1 MSVTTN
7 NGRQALKTKRLSVL
21 ADLFTFVRPYR
32 MQSAGA
38 AVALVFTALVTLS
51 LGQGVRYL
59 IDQGFMAQSQE
70 ALNRSV
76 AVIVGLITLMA
87 IGTFLRFYAVS
98 WLGERVSA
106 DLRKAVFNHIVTLH
120 PSYFETNRS
129 GEITSRLTTDTTLLQ
144 NIIGSSASMALRS
157 LLMLVGGTIMLLA
170 TNLKLSAIVMV
181 CVPVVLLPIIIFGR
195 RVRTL
200 ARASQ
205 DSIAHVGSQA
215 GEVIQHIKTVQ
226 SYTREDMERQSFAGD
241 VERAFEV
248 ARRRIRQRALLITA
262 VILLVFTAIT
272 GMLWVGGSDVLAGE
286 MSGGELGAFVFYAV
300 VVAMS
305 VATLSEVFGELQRAA
320 GATER
325 LMELLREETAIAA
338 PEQAHLAPASASISF
353 EQVTFCYPSRPGL
366 PALRGIDLEV
376 PEGKSLALVGPS
388 GAGKS
393 TIFELLER
401 FYDPE
406 AGRIRIG
413 GTDIRSLS
421 PTDLRTQIALV
432 PQQPALFTADVK
444 YNIRYG
450 NPDASDEDVIAAAKA
465 AYAHDFIMDL
475 PEQYDSQ
482 LGEQGVRL
490 SGGQRQRIAIA
501 RAILKDPRILLLD
514 EATSALDSESERHV
528 QLAIE
533 RLMQD
538 RTTLIIAHRLSTV
551 QHADRIAVLESGQ
564 IVAIGS
570 HAELLNSSPLYQ
582 RLHSLQFQDAGQVV
596 S

>member
-1 MSVTTN
+1 MHM
-7 NGRQALKTKRLSVL
+7 ALKPRKLSVL
-21 ADLFTFVRPYR
+21 AELFTFVRPYR
-32 MQSAGA
+32 LQTAGA

-51 LGQGVRYL
+51 LGQGVQYL
-59 IDQGFMAQSQE
+59 IDQGFVAESHE

-76 AVIVGLITLMA
+76 AVIVVLITLMSV
-87 IGTFLRFYAVS
+87 GTFLRFYAVS

-106 DLRKAVFNHIVTLH
+106 DLRKAVFNHVITLH

-157 LLMLVGGTIMLLA
+157 LLMFVGGTIMLLA
-170 TNLKLSAIVMV
+170 TNLKLSLIVIV
-181 CVPVVLLPIIIFGR
+181 CVPLVLLPIIIFGR
-195 RVRTL
+195 RVRNL

-226 SYTREDMERQSFAGD
+226 SYTREDMERQSFAND
-241 VERAFEV
+241 VERAFQV
-248 ARRRIRQRALLITA
+248 ARRRVRQRAFLIAA

-272 GMLWVGGSDVLAGE
+272 GMLWVGGSDVLEGE
-286 MSGGELGAFVFYAV
+286 MTGGELGAFVFYAV
-300 VVAMS
+300 VVAMA

-325 LMELLREETAIAA
+325 LMELLGEHSAISA
-338 PEQAHLAPASASISF
+338 PEPAAVETFPDTASIDF
-353 EQVTFCYPSRPGL
+353 GRVTFCYPSRPGI
-366 PALRGIDLEV
+366 PALKEINLQI
-376 PEGKSLALVGPS
+376 PEGKNLALVGPS

-401 FYDPE
+401 FYDPDD
-406 AGRIRIG
+406 GRICVGCI
-413 GTDIRSLS
+413 DIRRLS
-421 PTDLRTQIALV
+421 PADLRAHIALV

-444 YNIRYG
+444 HNIRYG
-450 NPDASDEDVIAAAKA
+450 NPEASDEEVIAAAKA
-465 AYAHDFIMDL
+465 AYAHDFIMAL
-475 PEQYDSQ
+475 PEGYDSQ

-501 RAILKDPRILLLD
+501 RAILKNPRILLLD

-551 QHADRIAVLESGQ
+551 QHADRIAVLEGGE

-570 HAELLNSSPLYQ
+570 HTELMTRSPLYQ
-582 RLHSLQFQDAGQVV
+582 RLYSLQFQESAREPV
-596 S
+596 SQRA

>member
-1 MSVTTN
+1 MSS
-7 NGRQALKTKRLSVL
+7 KSKKLSVL
-21 ADLFTFVRPYR
+21 SDLFTFIRPYK
-32 MQSAGA
+32 MQAAGA
-38 AVALVFTALVTLS
+38 GLALVFTALVTLS

-59 IDQGFMAQSQE
+59 IDQGFIAESTE

-76 AVIVGLITLMA
+76 VLIIVLVTLMA
-87 IGTFLRFYAVS
+87 IGTFLRFYTVS
-98 WLGERVSA
+98 WLGERVTA
-106 DLRKAVFNHIVTLH
+106 DLRKAVFNHIVNLH

-157 LLMLVGGTIMLLA
+157 ALLLLGGTVMLLA
-170 TNLKLSAIVMV
+170 TNVKLSLVVIASVPIVM
-181 CVPVVLLPIIIFGR
+181 LPILIFGR
-195 RVRTL
+195 RVRRL
-200 ARASQ
+200 ARESQ

-215 GEVIQHIKTVQ
+215 GETIQHIKTVQ
-226 SYTREDMERQSFAGD
+226 SYTREDMERESFAKD
-241 VERAFEV
+241 VELAFQV
-248 ARRRIRQRALLITA
+248 ARRRITQRAFLIAA
-262 VILLVFTAIT
+262 VIFLVFTAIT
-272 GMLWVGGSDVLAGE
+272 GMLWVGGSDVLRGE

-300 VVAMS
+300 LVAMA

-325 LMELLREETAIAA
+325 LMELLRVETLIGSPRA
-338 PEQAHLAPASASISF
+338 PKHRAEAPNSGEITFRA
-353 EQVTFCYPSRPGL
+353 VTFCYPSRPGI
-366 PALRGIDLEV
+366 PALRDINLVV
-376 PEGKSLALVGPS
+376 PEGRSLALVGPS

-393 TIFELLER
+393 TVFELLER
-401 FYDPE
+401 FYDPL
-406 AGRIRIG
+406 AGSIHVG
-413 GTDIRSLS
+413 GIDIRQL
-421 PTDLRTQIALV
+421 PPQTLRSQIALV

-450 NPDASDEDVIAAAKA
+450 KPAASDEEVVAAAKA
-465 AYAHDFIMDL
+465 AYADEFIMQL
-475 PEQYDSQ
+475 PDGYNSQ

-533 RLMQD
+533 RLMQN

-551 QHADRIAVLESGQ
+551 QHADRIAVLDNGGL
-564 IVAIGS
+564 VAIGT
-570 HAELLNSSPLYQ
+570 HGELMTSSQLYQ
-582 RLHSLQFQDAGQVV
+582 RLYSLQFQEAPRQAVTPPL
-596 S
+596 

>member
-1 MSVTTN
+1 M
-7 NGRQALKTKRLSVL
+7 
-21 ADLFTFVRPYR
+21 RPYR
-32 MQSAGA
+32 LQTAGA

-59 IDQGFMAQSQE
+59 IDQGFVAESHA

-76 AVIVGLITLMA
+76 AVIIVLIALMA

-170 TNLKLSAIVMV
+170 TNLKLSAIVMI

-195 RVRTL
+195 RVRHL

-226 SYTREDMERQSFAGD
+226 SYTREDMERQSFSGD
-241 VERAFEV
+241 VERAFDV
-248 ARRRIRQRALLITA
+248 ARRRIRQRAFLIAA
-262 VILLVFTAIT
+262 VILLVFSAIT
-272 GMLWVGGSDVLAGE
+272 GMLWVGGSDVLSGQ
-286 MSGGELGAFVFYAV
+286 MTGGELGAFVFYAV
-300 VVAMS
+300 VVAMA
-305 VATLSEVFGELQRAA
+305 VATISEVFGELQRAA

-325 LMELLREETAIAA
+325 LMELLREESAIAT
-338 PEQAHLAPASASISF
+338 PEQASAAPATASISF
-353 EQVTFCYPSRPGL
+353 ETVTFCYPSRPGI
-366 PALRGIDLEV
+366 PALRGIDLQV
-376 PEGKSLALVGPS
+376 AEGKSLALVGPS

-393 TIFELLER
+393 TMFELLER
-401 FYDPE
+401 FYDPDS
-406 AGRIRIG
+406 GRICIG
-413 GTDIRSLS
+413 GIDIRALS
-421 PTDLRTQIALV
+421 PADLRAQIALV
-432 PQQPALFTADVK
+432 PQQPALFTGDVK

-450 NPDASDEDVIAAAKA
+450 NPEASDEEVIAAAKA
-465 AYAHDFIMDL
+465 AFAHDFITAL
-475 PEQYDSQ
+475 PEQYDAQ

-501 RAILKDPRILLLD
+501 RAILKNPRILLLD

-533 RLMQD
+533 QLMQD

-551 QHADRIAVLESGQ
+551 QHADRIAVLENGR

-570 HAELLNSSPLYQ
+570 HSELLSDSPLYQ
-582 RLHSLQFQDAGQVV
+582 RLHSLQFQDSTGETV

>member
-1 MSVTTN
+1 M
-7 NGRQALKTKRLSVL
+7 
-21 ADLFTFVRPYR
+21 
-32 MQSAGA
+32 
-38 AVALVFTALVTLS
+38 ALVFTALITLS

-59 IDQGFMAQSQE
+59 IDQGFVAESFQ

-76 AVIVGLITLMA
+76 LVIIALVTLMA

-106 DLRKAVFNHIVTLH
+106 DLRKAVFNHVINLH

-157 LLMLVGGTIMLLA
+157 FLLLVGGVLMLLA
-170 TNLKLSAIVMV
+170 TNLKLSLIVIA
-181 CVPVVLLPIIIFGR
+181 CVPLVLLPIIIFGR
-195 RVRTL
+195 RVHSL
-200 ARASQ
+200 ARQSQ

-215 GEVIQHIKTVQ
+215 GEIILHIKTVQ
-226 SYTREDMERQSFAGD
+226 SYTREDMERHAFAGD
-241 VERAFEV
+241 VEAAFQV
-248 ARRRIRQRALLITA
+248 ARRRIKQRALLIAA

-272 GMLWVGGSDVLAGE
+272 GMLWVGGSDVLRGQ
-286 MSGGELGAFVFYAV
+286 MTGGELGAFVFYAV
-300 VVAMS
+300 LVAMA

-325 LMELLREETAIAA
+325 LMELLRVEPAIG
-338 PEQAHLAPASASISF
+338 EQKNSDPNEKEPISAGVEF
-353 EQVTFCYPSRPGL
+353 RAVTFCYPSRPQIA
-366 PALRGIDLEV
+366 ALRDIDLV
-376 PEGKSLALVGPS
+376 VAEGRSLALVGPS

-393 TIFELLER
+393 TVFELLER
-401 FYDPE
+401 FYDPHR
-406 AGRIRIG
+406 GSIHVG
-413 GTDIRSLS
+413 GVDIRRI
-421 PTDLRTQIALV
+421 PPRALRSRIALV

-450 NPDASDEDVIAAAKA
+450 NPAASDQEVIAAAKA
-465 AYAHDFIMDL
+465 AHAHEFIAAL

-482 LGEQGVRL
+482 LGEQGIRL

-501 RAILKDPRILLLD
+501 RAILKNPRILLLD

-533 RLMQD
+533 KLMEN

-551 QHADRIAVLESGQ
+551 QRADRIAVLDKGV
-564 IVAIGS
+564 IVAIGT
-570 HAELLNSSPLYQ
+570 HDELMLDSDLYQ
-582 RLHSLQFQDAGQVV
+582 RLYSLQFQEAALQVI